1 MDPFLGHAWIGAIAI
16 PLAIVMAIAF
26 VLEQYQQRQ
35 DRMDGVLLSWDD
47 LRLTRS
53 LLIVGSGRDAE
64 RFPIGGLSAKV
75 DVTRSPDQPD
85 DEVHL
90 VIKNAG
96 ADIRRRQPYSYGAS
110 GNAQMFAIKLNM
122 LSGHPHK
129 AADAFAAG
137 IIDGPRSDRH
147 AA

>member
-1 MDPFLGHAWIGAIAI
+1 MDPFLGHAWIGAVAI

-35 DRMDGVLLSWDD
+35 NRVDGVLMAWDD
-47 LRLTRS
+47 LRLTPS
-53 LLIVGSGRDAE
+53 HLIIGSRRDAE
-64 RFPIGGLSAKV
+64 RLPVGELSAKV
-75 DVTRSPDQPD
+75 DVTRSPGQPN

-122 LSGHPHK
+122 LSGHPRT
-129 AADAFAAG
+129 ASDAFATG
-137 IIDGPRSDRH
+137 IVDGRRSDRH

>member
-1 MDPFLGHAWIGAIAI
+1 MDPFLGHAWIAAIAI

-35 DRMDGVLLSWDD
+35 DRVDGVLLSWDD
-47 LRLTRS
+47 LRLTPS
-53 LLIVGSGRDAE
+53 HLIVGSGRGAV
-64 RFPIGGLSAKV
+64 RLPLGGLSAKV

-90 VIKNAG
+90 VIKNAD

-122 LSGHPHK
+122 FSGHPHK
-129 AADAFAAG
+129 ASDAFAAG